1 VARRRRFNLHDKIE
15 IVNKTRLFG
24 NSVSSVA
31 REHGIAPSVLFTWRK
46 LMEQGELES
55 MTSEEDVVAVSKM
68 KEMQNRIKSLKLT
81 QERKIPNSN

>member
-1 VARRRRFNLHDKIE
+1 
-15 IVNKTRLFG
+15 
-24 NSVSSVA
+24 
-31 REHGIAPSVLFTWRK
+31 
-46 LMEQGELES
+46 MEQGELES

>member
-1 VARRRRFNLHDKIE
+1 MSNSRSKEGIQVVTAVARRRRFSPQDKIE

-55 MTSEEDVVAVSKM
+55 VTSEEDVSPTAHR
-68 KEMQNRIKSLKLT
+68 E
-81 QERKIPNSN
+81 EAEA